1 MKSPA
6 GWLLRLRAR
15 STPGAAPPD
24 AARPRVLR
32 GLLWAMAGALCSQG
46 SVFASSIVAARVLG
60 QAEFGKL
67 AMLQSAV
74 ATVGGFAAV
83 GLGTT
88 ATKFVA
94 ELCVRDPARAGRI
107 LGLCTLVTTA
117 TGGLFAMLLLV
128 AAPWAATLFHIPGLE
143 AQLRWGALYVLFF
156 TMNTYQLGALSG
168 FSAFA
173 ALARIGLVQGL
184 VAVALLTL
192 GAVTF
197 GLTGAAVALAAA
209 ALCSWLQHQ
218 RALRHE
224 CARYGVVMT
233 YASAGQEL
241 SALFGFALPAALS
254 GCVGGLAFTAA
265 STVLIRQPD
274 GVRQMAIFS
283 AANTIRIIVLFVPGL
298 VSRVSTPLLCG
309 LRGNADDGG
318 FRLAFS
324 RFLLANTAMAVAAAV
339 LLFACAPWVLA
350 LYGRDFANGRPVL
363 GLLLAS
369 AVVETVAVALFQT
382 LYAHGRVW
390 LQLGIVTVWSLLLV
404 GLVRQLAADHGA
416 SGLAAA
422 YLCAWTVSALA
433 YGCSAW
439 AILRRDKISPSAE
452 TLPDG
457 SAEQREVGE
466 P

>member
-1 MKSPA
+1 
-6 GWLLRLRAR
+6 
-15 STPGAAPPD
+15 
-24 AARPRVLR
+24 
-32 GLLWAMAGALCSQG
+32 MAGALFSQG
-46 SVFASSIVAARVLG
+46 SVLVSSILAARLLG
-60 QAEFGKL
+60 QADFGRL
-67 AMLQSAV
+67 AILQSTV
-74 ATVGGFAAV
+74 AMVGGFAAV

-94 ELCVRDPARAGRI
+94 ELSVRDPARAGRI
-107 LGLCTLVTTA
+107 LGLCTLATTA
-117 TGGLFAMLLLV
+117 TGGLFALLLLV
-128 AAPWAATLFHIPGLE
+128 AAPWAVTLFRIPGLE

-156 TMNTYQLGALSG
+156 TMNTYQVGALSG

-197 GLTGAAVALAAA
+197 RLTGAAVALAAA

-224 CARYGVVMT
+224 CARHGVVIV
-233 YASAGQEL
+233 YAGAGQEL

-254 GCVGGLAFTAA
+254 GCVGGLAVTAA
-265 STVLIRQPD
+265 NTVLVRQPD
-274 GVRQMAIFS
+274 GVRQMAVFS
-283 AANTIRIIVLFVPGL
+283 AANTVRIIVLFVPGL
-298 VSRVSTPLLCG
+298 VSRVLTPLLCR

-318 FRLAFS
+318 FRVAFS
-324 RFLLANTAMAVAAAV
+324 RYLLANTAMAVVAAV
-339 LLFACAPWVLA
+339 LLFACAPWALA
-350 LYGRDFANGRPVL
+350 LYGRDFTSGRPVL

-382 LYAHGRVW
+382 LYSHGRVW

-404 GLVRQLAADHGA
+404 GLVRQMAADHGA

-422 YLCAWTVSALA
+422 YLCAWTAAALA

-439 AILRRDKISPSAE
+439 YILRRDKTLPSAA
-452 TLPDG
+452 TLPLG
-457 SAEQREVGE
+457 SSEQREAGE